1 MNDQFGCGQ
10 SYAKALQEDIVTL
23 ITHKQGIFT
32 YSPYF
37 RGEKV
42 AGEVCL
48 RLQGSRT
55 ADFRLANI
63 RAGIAR
69 EDWCPFGYVWHHSY
83 NPYFNFI
90 KAKYRM
96 QLVNVLLHARTGSH
110 FGAYEQGKELKASHL
125 RPDITGKYILQR
137 NRSRRNEPSPER
149 ILLKRLHYDQTENQK
164 AEQLSELQARFYPGQ
179 IMPEALYEFFRMH
192 VRESFSPKVFACA
205 EEKYMVASLFPVTG
219 ADSLQELIG
228 YEKGRKTRQMPA
240 LEYARGSH
248 VPFAGD
254 GLGNLYFL
262 KLEEGC
268 REDAPVYFYNH
279 ELNCSEYICDGIRTM
294 IKQWGELVW

>member
-1 MNDQFGCGQ
+1 MNDQFGWGQ
-10 SYAKALQEDIVTL
+10 VYVKTLKEDIVTL
-23 ITHKQGIFT
+23 ITHKQGPYT

-48 RLQGSRT
+48 RLQGSRD

-90 KAKYRM
+90 KAKYHM
-96 QLVNVLLHARTGSH
+96 QLVNSLLHARTGAH
-110 FGAYEQGKELKASHL
+110 FGAYEQGKELKASCL
-125 RPDITGKYILQR
+125 RPDITGKYMIQR
-137 NRSRRNEPSPER
+137 NSARRDEPGHSR
-149 ILLKRLHYDQTENQK
+149 ILMKKMVYDQTEDQK
-164 AEQLSELQARFYPGQ
+164 TEQLLELQTQFYPKYS
-179 IMPEALYEFFRMH
+179 MPEALYKFFRIY
-192 VRESFSPKVFACA
+192 VKESFSPKVFVCA
-205 EEKYMVASLFPVTG
+205 GEKYMVATLFPVMGT
-219 ADSLQELIG
+219 DSLYELIE
-228 YEKGRKTRQMPA
+228 YEKSKQSRRMTI
-240 LEYARGSH
+240 LDYAVGAH

-262 KLEEGC
+262 KLEEGGK
-268 REDAPVYFYNH
+268 EDAPVYFYNH
-279 ELNCSEYICDGIRTM
+279 ELNCSEYVCEGIRIM
-294 IKQWGELVW
+294 VKLWEELVW

>member
-1 MNDQFGCGQ
+1 MDYQFGCGQ

-23 ITHKQGIFT
+23 ITHKHGRFT

-42 AGEVCL
+42 AGEICL

-90 KAKYRM
+90 KATYHM
-96 QLVNVLLHARTGSH
+96 QLVNGLLHARTGSH

-137 NRSRRNEPSPER
+137 NRSRRDEPGTER
-149 ILLKRLHYDQTENQK
+149 IVLKRIHYNQTEQQK
-164 AEQLSELQARFYPGQ
+164 TEQLRELQQRFYAGH
-179 IMPEALYEFFRMH
+179 IIPESLYEFFRMY
-192 VRESFSPKVFACA
+192 VKESFLPKVFSGTD
-205 EEKYMVASLFPVTG
+205 EKYMVASLFPVTG
-219 ADSLQELIG
+219 ADSLWELIA
-228 YEKGRKTRQMPA
+228 YEKDRESRQISA
-240 LEYARGSH
+240 LEYASGSH

-262 KLEEGC
+262 KLEEGWG
-268 REDAPVYFYNH
+268 EDAPVYFYNH
-279 ELNCSEYICDGIRTM
+279 ELNCAEYVCDGIRTM
-294 IKQWGELVW
+294 VKIWEELVW